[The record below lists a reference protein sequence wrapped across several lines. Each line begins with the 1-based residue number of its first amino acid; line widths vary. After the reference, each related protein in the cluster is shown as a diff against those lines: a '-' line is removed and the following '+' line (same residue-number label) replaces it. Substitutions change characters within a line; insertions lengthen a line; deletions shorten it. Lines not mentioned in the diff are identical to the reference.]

1 MALKLAPKGPGGTI
15 RYSWEPPILS
25 DDALQSA
32 TLTVTSGTVA
42 IDSYSIAGDVVSFFA
57 SGGADGETTVISASA
72 VTAQGE
78 TLTETLYIPVLA
90 KAFALSNTV
99 RDVCNFALRPI
110 AGLGAT
116 PTADELADAQEH
128 LDDMLAEWNETGA
141 DLGVKLPT
149 TASDTLL
156 VSDAALS
163 AIKHNLRVRLSE
175 TYGQPVTQQTYMAA
189 MRGIQQVKTFLLP
202 DERDGVEYY

>member
-1 MALKLAPKGPGGTI
+1 MPIQWGAKAPGEIVEREWVVPVPEDDSVASYTASITGATKDSDERNGDTITLTLSAGTDGATAI
-15 RYSWEPPILS
+15 
-25 DDALQSA
+25 A
-32 TLTVTSGTVA
+32 TLTATTANGLV
-42 IDSYSIAGDVVSFFA
+42 FN
-57 SGGADGETTVISASA
+57 ETAYLPIRATPLV
-72 VTAQGE
+72 
-78 TLTETLYIPVLA
+78 
-90 KAFALSNTV
+90 LSNTV

-110 AGLGAT
+110 VGLGAT

>member
-1 MALKLAPKGPGGTI
+1 MAIQWDAKAPGEVAEREWAVPVPEGDSVTSYTATISGATKDSDSREADTILVKVSAGT
-15 RYSWEPPILS
+15 
-25 DDALQSA
+25 DGATA
-32 TLTVTSGTVA
+32 TVTLTAT
-42 IDSYSIAGDVVSFFA
+42 
-57 SGGADGETTVISASA
+57 
-72 VTAQGE
+72 TAQGLVFNE
-78 TLTETLYIPVLA
+78 TAYLPIRATPLV
-90 KAFALSNTV
+90 LSNTV

-110 AGLGAT
+110 VGLGAT

-128 LDDMLAEWNETGA
+128 LDDMLAEWSETGA

-149 TASDTLL
+149 TASDTLY
-156 VSDAALS
+156 VPDAALS

-189 MRGIQQVKTFLLP
+189 MRGIQQVKMALLP

>member
-1 MALKLAPKGPGGTI
+1 MPIQWGAKAPGEIVEREWVVPVPEDDSVASYTASVTGATKDSDERNGDTI
-15 RYSWEPPILS
+15 
-25 DDALQSA
+25 
-32 TLTVTSGTVA
+32 TLTLS
-42 IDSYSIAGDVVSFFA
+42 AGVDGATAVV
-57 SGGADGETTVISASA
+57 
-72 VTAQGE
+72 
-78 TLTETLYIPVLA
+78 TLTATTANGLVFNETAYLPIRATPLV
-90 KAFALSNTV
+90 LSNTV

-110 AGLGAT
+110 VGLGAT

-128 LDDMLAEWNETGA
+128 LDDMLAEWSETGA

-149 TASDTLL
+149 TASDTLY
-156 VSDAALS
+156 VPDAALS